1 MSSSRALASSR
12 AKRGGLTNEPV
23 PNRPSNSSNQGSSN
37 QNSSEIITIPSA
49 ITLITLRLGKLETY
63 IQKLESEIL
72 PTLYNPTN
80 TILPYNNINNN
91 NLEEKINELTKK
103 ITNIELE
110 ISLLK
115 SKPVVSCSCSAN
127 ENTSEITKLK
137 DLILFLQHKTLEDD
151 KLQELTNEISKVKDL
166 VLYLQ
171 NNSLEVNEKLIN
183 ILFNSMSEEEE
194 AVEEVVEEVVEEAV
208 VEGEKEPLIEKVVEE
223 VVVEEQFVEKNE

>member
-12 AKRGGLTNEPV
+12 AKRGGLTNEQP

-80 TILPYNNINNN
+80 TILPYNNN

-103 ITNIELE
+103 ITNIEL
-110 ISLLK
+110 LK

-127 ENTSEITKLK
+127 DNTSEITKLK

-194 AVEEVVEEVVEEAV
+194 AVEEEAVEETV
-208 VEGEKEPLIEKVVEE
+208 VEGEKEDVVEEVVKE

>member
-12 AKRGGLTNEPV
+12 AKRGGLTNEQP

-80 TILPYNNINNN
+80 TILPYNNN

-103 ITNIELE
+103 ITNIEL
-110 ISLLK
+110 LK

-127 ENTSEITKLK
+127 DNTSEITKLK

-194 AVEEVVEEVVEEAV
+194 EEPVEEEAVEDAV
-208 VEGEKEPLIEKVVEE
+208 VEGEKEDVVEEVVKE

>member
-12 AKRGGLTNEPV
+12 AKRGGLTNEQP

-80 TILPYNNINNN
+80 SILPYNNN

-103 ITNIELE
+103 IENIE
-110 ISLLK
+110 LLK
-115 SKPVVSCSCSAN
+115 SKPVVSCSCSTN
-127 ENTSEITKLK
+127 EEEISKLK
-137 DLILFLQHKTLEDD
+137 DLILFLQHKTLEDKSED
-151 KLQELTNEISKVKDL
+151 SILPKIQELNNEISKVKDL

-194 AVEEVVEEVVEEAV
+194 GVEEEAVIEEEPQVEGAKEDVVEESNEPIIEE
-208 VEGEKEPLIEKVVEE
+208 
-223 VVVEEQFVEKNE
+223 FVEKNE